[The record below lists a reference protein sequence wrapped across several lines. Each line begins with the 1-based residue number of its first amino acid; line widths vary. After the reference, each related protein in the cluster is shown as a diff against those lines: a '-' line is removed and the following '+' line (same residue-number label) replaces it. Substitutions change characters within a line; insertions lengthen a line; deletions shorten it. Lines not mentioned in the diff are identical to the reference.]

1 MSEPILTGSGLN
13 NKDIVVPAFKEY
25 RNGNPFAWAM
35 GNNENAIIQE
45 KLDTSKGRGDTIYF
59 SLRDAF
65 DPANAIT
72 GNSQV
77 EGNEQD
83 LTYNEDSVTMDEIN
97 HAGKVERRH
106 IVNVRTPLQVVEAL
120 RPTILDMASER
131 LRNDLID
138 SAAVSATPNRTRVLF
153 GATDGNFNA
162 TLATALANVD
172 SSADKMS
179 ADIVRLARLKALN
192 VAKASNGT
200 STRKIRPFKVKMANG
215 ALVETYVMFLDSMAA
230 NDLQQ
235 DTDFKD
241 LRDDARRNEISIP
254 LFNGAKYL
262 GMVHGV
268 MCYEIEELDRI
279 DSDAGG
285 ASNIR
290 VAHNLLCGAQAF
302 GVGVSLPGR
311 LAAKEFDYGRHVG
324 MNYQVIRGI
333 KMLKFDSIEQG
344 VVHVY
349 TSGEFSG

>member
-138 SAAVSATPNRTRVLF
+138 SAAVSATDP
-153 GATDGNFNA
+153 
-162 TLATALANVD
+162 
-172 SSADKMS
+172 
-179 ADIVRLARLKALN
+179 IVTGKRC
-192 VAKASNGT
+192 
-200 STRKIRPFKVKMANG
+200 
-215 ALVETYVMFLDSMAA
+215 
-230 NDLQQ
+230 
-235 DTDFKD
+235 
-241 LRDDARRNEISIP
+241 LRCR
-254 LFNGAKYL
+254 
-262 GMVHGV
+262 
-268 MCYEIEELDRI
+268 
-279 DSDAGG
+279 
-285 ASNIR
+285 
-290 VAHNLLCGAQAF
+290 
-302 GVGVSLPGR
+302 
-311 LAAKEFDYGRHVG
+311 
-324 MNYQVIRGI
+324 
-333 KMLKFDSIEQG
+333 
-344 VVHVY
+344 
-349 TSGEFSG
+349 